1 LNKYTSTRKKFLNGV
16 KYWHFL
22 SKSALKLFHLLPIY
36 YGGYYLQM
44 KVVSLKKLKN
54 IKEKAAQVGK
64 LNFLSTVKGRM
75 IFGFCAI
82 IIVMGVVSI
91 ASFLLL
97 RSFISDFDNMVQTTI
112 AANEIK
118 NSATKIPDYLSDY
131 IIDQNNSTHKDN
143 IADQINN
150 IEKDI
155 AILREL
161 VSRNEVISRVESIE
175 RLNETYK
182 ERINGVYESKSTSES
197 IEKRDSAKQVAGF
210 IAEEVEKLIS
220 EELSNQLVL
229 KEQLSKLANH
239 TGVVVILL
247 IIFVSAVSLTISTI
261 YSSKAGGTIRKL
273 SLSAQNIADG
283 NLNIVDVKS
292 NSKDDIAV
300 LAQAFNKMASNLRS
314 MISKIRNTSE
324 NVAQSAE
331 SLKAGAEQSI
341 KAIEQ
346 IAATVQE
353 VSNGAV
359 DQSEKSEKT
368 VEVIKNQM
376 EINKRIYDNSRTVL
390 SASIKASEAAEIGN
404 DKVRQLINQ
413 IRIIQKKI
421 INTQEVTQ
429 SLNKQTADIKVILD
443 SIANIASQTNLLA
456 LNAAIEAARAGEHG
470 KGFAVVAD
478 EIRKLAEGSASA
490 AKKITEI
497 LNEIQSQAV
506 LVAESMTEGV
516 NEVIEGAE
524 MAEEAGRSFE
534 EIVSTSKDVDIKVK
548 EINEEIEKAVEEIQK
563 VEEMSRAIYNVAKQF
578 MSGSQE
584 VAAAIEEQTAA
595 QEEISS
601 SATILAELAEELNNM
616 VSNFK
621 L

>member
-1 LNKYTSTRKKFLNGV
+1 
-16 KYWHFL
+16 
-22 SKSALKLFHLLPIY
+22 
-36 YGGYYLQM
+36 M
-44 KVVSLKKLKN
+44 KKLKN

-161 VSRNEVISRVESIE
+161 VSHNEVISRVESIE